1 MKEYKEN
8 PLRTLARSDKWQAL
22 YNASKE
28 MHGIR
33 LFYNKIDFTPLQLAF
48 LKWLEIYNFLY
59 TEKSLGNEMVD
70 DKVIEDEI
78 LCDAFLLWY
87 SKNKNEKDK
96 HKQQKKNTTQE
107 LNGMELPTIK
117 FV

>member
-1 MKEYKEN
+1 MKKYKEN
-8 PLRTLARSDKWQAL
+8 PLRKLAKSDKWQSL

-28 MHGIR
+28 IHGIR
-33 LFYNKIDFTPLQLAF
+33 LFYNKIDFTPLQLTF

-70 DKVIEDEI
+70 DRVIEDEI

-87 SKNKNEKDK
+87 SKNKKEDK
-96 HKQQKKNTTQE
+96 ENLKQKTNTIQE
-107 LNGMELPTIK
+107 IDGMELPTIK